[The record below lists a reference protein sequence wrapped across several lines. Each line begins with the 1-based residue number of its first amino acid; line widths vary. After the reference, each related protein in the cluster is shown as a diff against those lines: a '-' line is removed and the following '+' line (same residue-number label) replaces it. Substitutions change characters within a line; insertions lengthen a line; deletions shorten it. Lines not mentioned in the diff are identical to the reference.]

1 MFKILRMHPVG
12 MIGLGWV
19 GLGMAYVDSAP
30 TTSAAVCCEA
40 ARTKTHEN
48 ASSRPSVSS
57 SNGPISLRREDRMGI
72 PTDKLSC
79 HQNRREQQP
88 VVLVSCGSFN
98 PPTVAHMRVLEL
110 VRDEYI
116 GRGIDVY
123 GAYMSPVHDKYGKES
138 LISGDH
144 RLAMCHLA
152 SESSDFIM
160 TDPWEV
166 SQDGYTRTLYVLESI
181 DRRLK
186 EAFRVDEGHMV
197 EIPRT
202 VLVCG
207 GDVIESMA
215 KPDVWDQEL
224 LEKLLCDHGVACVVR
239 SGVCVEKVLDIEGT
253 LLHKYRDAVVVVENN
268 DEALQ
273 EVSSTGVRGQLRQ
286 GESPPEDVVHPAV
299 VKYIKDYRL
308 YTSGEGDRSQSS

>member
-1 MFKILRMHPVG
+1 MFKILRMHHVG

-19 GLGMAYVDSAP
+19 GLGMAYVDSSP
-30 TTSAAVCCEA
+30 TPSAVVCCEA
-40 ARTKTHEN
+40 ARTKTHEH
-48 ASSRPSVSS
+48 ASSRPSLSS
-57 SNGPISLRREDRMGI
+57 SYGLVSLASNDGKMGI

-110 VRDEYI
+110 VRDEYMR
-116 GRGIDVY
+116 RGIDVY
-123 GAYMSPVHDKYGKES
+123 GAYMSPVHDAYGKES
-138 LISGDH
+138 LISGEH

-186 EAFRVDEGHMV
+186 QAFRADEGQMV

-207 GDVIESMA
+207 GDVVESMA

-239 SGVCVEKVLDIEGT
+239 SGVCIENVLDKQGT
-253 LLHKYRDAVVVVENN
+253 LLHKYRDAVVVVENG

-273 EVSSTGVRGQLRQ
+273 GVSSTGVRGQVRR
-286 GESPPEDVVHPAV
+286 GESPTDGVVHPAV
-299 VKYIKDYRL
+299 VKYIKDNGL
-308 YTSGEGDRSQSS
+308 YT